1 MTLRT
6 DLMQFSEEEITKCFG
21 SDKAKAMALA
31 LKGGETLAAIGRKH
45 GNVPQVVRRHIKKVI
60 SQCGKPFPS
69 LSVRANAAALMLGAT
84 SLAELKDGVERSNF
98 NNIGQ
103 KTIDEIRSAFRE
115 GR

>member
-6 DLMQFSEEEITKCFG
+6 DLMQFSDEEITKCFA
-21 SDKAKAMALA
+21 SDKAKSMALA

-45 GNVPQVVRRHIKKVI
+45 GNVPQVVRQHVTKIIAKCR
-60 SQCGKPFPS
+60 SPFPR
-69 LSVRANAAALMLGAT
+69 LSERANQAAVALGART
-84 SLAELKDGVERSNF
+84 LAELKDGVERSNF